1 MSRKTQNNAISTT
14 RTLKVGR
21 LTQASYR
28 PLSTAL
34 GRRAT
39 RSITRRSPLLQRQRD
54 RDHPRLSTS
63 TSARLTTTTTE
74 VSYRAQPG
82 SPRRFPAR
90 PVLSLSLSL
99 FFCRFRGPPDS
110 RSRSPGESEA
120 PEMHHEV
127 PILFLHRGIADLDP
141 TTPLR
146 ALVSLL
152 QAAAPGASTFRVLIK
167 QGLLT
172 SSPQHVPR

>member
-14 RTLKVGR
+14 RTLNVGR

-34 GRRAT
+34 GEQREASHRGHRCCRPT
-39 RSITRRSPLLQRQRD
+39 R
-54 RDHPRLSTS
+54 PRPPAPFDE

-90 PVLSLSLSL
+90 PVLSLSFFL

-110 RSRSPGESEA
+110 RSRSRESEP
-120 PEMHHEV
+120 PEM
-127 PILFLHRGIADLDP
+127 P
-141 TTPLR
+141 TTKFPP
-146 ALVSLL
+146 SSSI
-152 QAAAPGASTFRVLIK
+152 AA
-167 QGLLT
+167 LLT
-172 SSPQHVPR
+172 STLPPPSAHWYPYCKQLLLERLLLVF